1 MKKSIF
7 CLMVACLSLI
17 FQPLQSNAATTSKTE
32 PISIPMTEA
41 EANTLTLR
49 LNEINELD
57 KSSLTRSEKKE
68 LRGEVKTIEKQLRS
82 GGGGGVFISVG
93 AIIIIILLL
102 IILL

>member
-1 MKKSIF
+1 
-7 CLMVACLSLI
+7 MVAGLSLT
-17 FQPLQSNAATTSKTE
+17 FQPIQANAATTSKTE
-32 PISIPMTEA
+32 PTSTPMTQA
-41 EANTLTLR
+41 EANTLTVR

-57 KSSLTRSEKKE
+57 KSSLNRSEKKE